1 MTRSYV
7 SRRIT
12 QPMAVPRMRT
22 RHDAVRD
29 LGFRCFRL
37 ERGHP
42 VEVART
48 RNTMMAFARPASF

>member
-1 MTRSYV
+1 MTRSFGI

-12 QPMAVPRMRT
+12 QPMSVPRT

-37 ERGHP
+37 VSGHP
-42 VEVART
+42 VELART
-48 RNTMMAFARPASF
+48 RNTMMAFARASDL